1 MPVFDAHMVLAV
13 LGVAAIG
20 GVLGLDRTAAGQ
32 FMISQPIVAGPVTGW
47 MLGDP
52 IAGIV
57 IGSVLELVW
66 LLDLPVGTFVPAD
79 ATIGTVSATA
89 VAVLGS
95 QAGASLPI
103 MGFSILLATAAVPV
117 TMKADTL
124 VRKWNSRLS
133 DAALA
138 ASGISEGRA
147 LSRAQFTGLSFFFL
161 KSFVLCC
168 FFVPLG
174 VAAAGFFAHMP
185 GAVHRAMSLYV
196 KFLPL
201 LGVALVVRKLS
212 IKTVDAYVLAGFVSA
227 AVFGWIFHAPALA
240 VVILS
245 ATAGW
250 LGASYHERRT

>member
-13 LGVAAIG
+13 LGVAVVG
-20 GVLGLDRTAAGQ
+20 GFLGLDRTGAGQ

-52 IAGIV
+52 TAGIV

-89 VAVLGS
+89 IASLGS
-95 QAGASLPI
+95 PAGASLSVT
-103 MGFSILLATAAVPV
+103 GFSILLTTAAVPV
-117 TMKADTL
+117 TMKADAL

-133 DAALA
+133 DAVLA
-138 ASGISEGRA
+138 ASGGSGA
-147 LSRAQFTGLSFFFL
+147 LSRAQFTGLAFFFL
-161 KSFVLCC
+161 KSFVLFC
-168 FFVPLG
+168 FFIPLG
-174 VAAAGFFAHMP
+174 VAAVGFFAHMP
-185 GAVHRAMSLYV
+185 DVFHRAMSLYV

-212 IKTVDAYVLAGFVSA
+212 IKAVDAFVLAGFVSA
-227 AVFGWIFHAPALA
+227 AVFGQIFHAPAL
-240 VVILS
+240 VVVMLS

-250 LGASYHERRT
+250 LGVACRERRS